1 MVMLKQLLVAS
12 VLAVFAE
19 SAFVHVPVVKKRHGG
34 SDTLGDGV
42 PGAGQPHFL
51 LKNKNRV
58 VKRDHPDASF
68 EMELRFDQLMY
79 EAQLEIG
86 SNKDKVILLVDTG
99 SSDMIVNS
107 RSNNECLAD
116 GEDDDSDDGNGGNG
130 GNENL
135 SSSDENFDNNIG
147 NFCKRESPSVE
158 VSRTHPVY
166 PSITRSISSGPTDE
180 AYLNRIGSKLA
191 QVFNCMVYGVYNQDN
206 STTMSNLTT
215 PLSIT
220 YADGTGANGFF
231 VSDDVYFGDTKI
243 EKVTFGLNINTY
255 KQNGVLGLGFKANQS
270 PFQHGYAQYDSFPYR
285 LKTLGIIDKVVY
297 SFCAPYEGSS
307 TDSIIFGAYDSNGY
321 DHSTGL
327 TLVPIVDY
335 TVSPKVGDGPYY
347 ISITLNSISF
357 TSPGVN
363 NKLVASGN
371 APAIL
376 DLGTTSSVFPYY
388 IFNEIITRF
397 NFQWSS
403 QLNSYVVSES
413 EIEKESSYVTFNF
426 QNAFIKVPVIDFTYP
441 VIDGDTLSATGLR
454 SISISYTNDDYF
466 LFGDDLLS
474 SVFFVVDLE
483 EKNIALGQVNTSGGE
498 SSDSIVVVTDG
509 IVDAVKSSN
518 WDYVYG
524 YEGSTSLKLK
534 EAENPDNI
542 KTAQQS
548 GSNLQLYIA
557 GLGTQLGW

>member
-1 MVMLKQLLVAS
+1 
-12 VLAVFAE
+12 
-19 SAFVHVPVVKKRHGG
+19 
-34 SDTLGDGV
+34 
-42 PGAGQPHFL
+42 
-51 LKNKNRV
+51 
-58 VKRDHPDASF
+58 
-68 EMELRFDQLMY
+68 
-79 EAQLEIG
+79 
-86 SNKDKVILLVDTG
+86 
-99 SSDMIVNS
+99 MIVNS
-107 RSNNECLAD
+107 ESNIECLAD
-116 GEDDDSDDGNGGNG
+116 GEDDESDNDNGSGGNG
-130 GNENL
+130 GNEEL
-135 SSSDENFDNNIG
+135 SSSNGAFENSNGNN
-147 NFCKRESPSVE
+147 CKREPPMASAVRSSTAYPA
-158 VSRTHPVY
+158 Y

-180 AYLNRIGSKLA
+180 AYLNKIGSKLA

-206 STTMSNLTT
+206 STTLTNLTI

-220 YADGTGANGFF
+220 YADGTGADGYF
-231 VSDDVYFGDTKI
+231 VSDDVYFGNIKV

-255 KQNGVLGLGFKANQS
+255 KQNGVLGLGFRANQS
-270 PFQHGYAQYDSFPYR
+270 PFQNGYSQYDSFPYR

-307 TDSIIFGAYDSNGY
+307 TDSIIFGGYNSNRY

-335 TVSPKVGDGPYY
+335 TVSPKAGDGPYY

-357 TSPGVN
+357 TSPGVS

-376 DLGTTSSVFPYY
+376 DLGTTSSVVPYY

-413 EIEKESSYVTFNF
+413 EIKKESSYVTFNF

-454 SISISYTNDDYF
+454 SISISYSNDDYF
-466 LFGDDLLS
+466 LFGDDFLS

-483 EKNIALGQVNTSGGE
+483 EKNVALGQVNTNSGG

-524 YEGSTSLKLK
+524 YEGSTSLKVK
-534 EAENPDNI
+534 EAVNPDNI
-542 KTAQQS
+542 KTAQPS
-548 GSNLQLYIA
+548 GNNLQLYIA
-557 GLGTQLGW
+557 GLGTELDW